1 MLDVTNINSGYGV
14 VPILR
19 DVSFSARAGEIS
31 LIVGENGAGKST
43 LLRTIAG
50 FIKPQSGSVIFD
62 GAEISALRPEA
73 VAMRGA
79 RLVLDGHRIFPGL
92 SVWDNIRLGATIR
105 RDRKTFDASVEE
117 AFSIFPI
124 LKERLRHPASSL
136 SGGQQQMLA
145 LAQAFVGEPKLL
157 MCDEP
162 SLGLAQNLMPP
173 IFEALRTWAARGMA
187 VIVVEQY
194 VDTVLPYADKVIVL
208 DRGRVTTSCDAREFA
223 SNRSV
228 QKQND

>member
-1 MLDVTNINSGYGV
+1 MLDVAHLNSGYGV

-19 DVSFSARAGEIS
+19 DVGLSAQGGEIS
-31 LIVGENGAGKST
+31 LVVGENGAGKST

-50 FIKPQSGSVIFD
+50 FIRPQSGSVKFD
-62 GAEISALRPEA
+62 GAEVSGLRPEA
-73 VAMRGA
+73 IAMRGA

-92 SVWDNIRLGATIR
+92 SVWDNMRLGATIR
-105 RDRKTFDASVEE
+105 RDRATFDAAVEE
-117 AFSIFPI
+117 AFAIFPI
-124 LKERLRHPASSL
+124 LAERLRHPAGSL

-173 IFEALRTWAARGMA
+173 IFQALRAWAARGMA

-194 VDTVLPYADKVIVL
+194 VEAVLPYADKVIVL
-208 DRGRVTTSCDAREFA
+208 DRGRLTAACAACDYV
-223 SNRSV
+223 SNRSEE
-228 QKQND
+228 KEEG

>member
-1 MLDVTNINSGYGV
+1 MLEVTNLNSGYGG

-19 DVSFSARAGEIS
+19 DVSLSARTGEIT

-43 LLRTIAG
+43 LLRSIAG
-50 FIKPQSGSVIFD
+50 FLKPQSGSVRFD
-62 GAEISALRPEA
+62 GVEIAGQKPENIA
-73 VAMRGA
+73 TRGA
-79 RLVLDGHRIFPGL
+79 RLVLDGHRIFPGI

-105 RDRKTFDASVEE
+105 RNRATFEASVEE

-124 LKERLRHPASSL
+124 LKERLRHPAGSL

-173 IFEALRTWAARGMA
+173 IFQALQAWAARGMA

-194 VDTVLPYADKVIVL
+194 VDVVLP
-208 DRGRVTTSCDAREFA
+208 FA
-223 SNRSV
+223 SRVLVLERGHVKLACAAKDFKASRSA
-228 QKQND
+228 

>member
-1 MLDVTNINSGYGV
+1 MLEVTNLNSGYGG

-19 DVSFSARAGEIS
+19 DISLSAQAGEIT

-43 LLRTIAG
+43 LLRSIAG
-50 FIKPQSGSVIFD
+50 FLKPQSGSVRFD
-62 GAEISALRPEA
+62 GVEIAGQKPEII
-73 VAMRGA
+73 AMRGA
-79 RLVLDGHRIFPGL
+79 RLVLDGHRIFPGI

-105 RDRKTFDASVEE
+105 RNRATFEASVEE

-124 LKERLRHPASSL
+124 LRERLRHPAGSL

-173 IFEALRTWAARGMA
+173 IFQALQTWAARGMA

-194 VDTVLPYADKVIVL
+194 VDVVLP
-208 DRGRVTTSCDAREFA
+208 FA
-223 SNRSV
+223 SKVLVIERGHVKLSCAAKDFKASRSA
-228 QKQND
+228 

>member
-1 MLDVTNINSGYGV
+1 MLEVANLNSGYGV

-19 DVSFSARAGEIS
+19 DVSLSARTGEIT

-43 LLRTIAG
+43 LLRSIGG
-50 FIKPQSGSVIFD
+50 FLKPQSGSVRFD
-62 GAEISALRPEA
+62 GVEIAGQKPESI
-73 VAMRGA
+73 AMRGA
-79 RLVLDGHRIFPGL
+79 RLVLDGHRIFPGI

-105 RDRKTFDASVEE
+105 RNRATFEASVEE
-117 AFSIFPI
+117 VFSIFPI
-124 LKERLRHPASSL
+124 LKQRLRHPAGSL

-173 IFEALRTWAARGMA
+173 IFQALQTWAARGMA

-194 VDTVLPYADKVIVL
+194 VDVVLP
-208 DRGRVTTSCDAREFA
+208 FA
-223 SNRSV
+223 SKVLVIERGHVKLSCAAKDFKASRSA
-228 QKQND
+228 

>member
-1 MLDVTNINSGYGV
+1 M
-14 VPILR
+14 
-19 DVSFSARAGEIS
+19 
-31 LIVGENGAGKST
+31 
-43 LLRTIAG
+43 
-50 FIKPQSGSVIFD
+50 
-62 GAEISALRPEA
+62 
-73 VAMRGA
+73 
-79 RLVLDGHRIFPGL
+79 LDGHRIFPGI

-105 RDRKTFDASVEE
+105 RNRATFAASVEE

-124 LKERLRHPASSL
+124 LRERLRHPAGSL

-173 IFEALRTWAARGMA
+173 IFQALQAWAARGMA

-194 VDTVLPYADKVIVL
+194 VDVVLP
-208 DRGRVTTSCDAREFA
+208 FA
-223 SNRSV
+223 SSVLVIERGHVKLSCAAKDFKASRSA
-228 QKQND
+228 

>member
-1 MLDVTNINSGYGV
+1 MLDVAHLNSGYGV

-19 DVSFSARAGEIS
+19 DVSLSARAGEIS

-43 LLRTIAG
+43 LMRTIAG
-50 FIKPQSGSVIFD
+50 FIKPFSGSVTFD
-62 GAEISALRPEA
+62 GVEIAGQRPEA
-73 VAMRGA
+73 IAIRGA
-79 RLVLDGHRIFPGL
+79 RMVLDGHRIFPGI
-92 SVWDNIRLGATIR
+92 SVWDNLRLGATIR
-105 RDRKTFDASVEE
+105 RDRTTFESSVEE
-117 AFSIFPI
+117 VFSIFPI
-124 LKERLRHPASSL
+124 LKDRLRHPAGSL

-173 IFEALRTWAARGMA
+173 IFAALRAWASRGMA

-194 VDTVLPYADKVIVL
+194 VDAVLPYASKVIAL
-208 DRGRVTTSCDAREFA
+208 ERGRVTLSCDARDFP
-223 SNRSV
+223 SNRTM
-228 QKQND
+228 QENNG

>member
-1 MLDVTNINSGYGV
+1 
-14 VPILR
+14 LR
-19 DVSFSARAGEIS
+19 DVSLSARTGEIT

-43 LLRTIAG
+43 LLRSIAG
-50 FIKPQSGSVIFD
+50 FLKPQSGSVRFD
-62 GAEISALRPEA
+62 GVEIAGQKPESI
-73 VAMRGA
+73 AMRGA
-79 RLVLDGHRIFPGL
+79 RLVLDGHRIFPGI

-105 RDRKTFDASVEE
+105 RNRATFEASVEE

-124 LKERLRHPASSL
+124 LRERLRHPAGSL

-173 IFEALRTWAARGMA
+173 IFQALQTWAARGMA

-194 VDTVLPYADKVIVL
+194 VDVVLP
-208 DRGRVTTSCDAREFA
+208 FA
-223 SNRSV
+223 SRVLVIERGHVKLSCAARDFKASRSA
-228 QKQND
+228 

>member
-1 MLDVTNINSGYGV
+1 MLEVAALHSGYGG

-19 DVSFSARAGEIS
+19 DVSLTARAGEIA
-31 LIVGENGAGKST
+31 LIAGENGAGKST

-50 FIKPQSGSVIFD
+50 FLRPQSGSVMFD
-62 GAEISALRPEA
+62 GTELAGLKPEMIA
-73 VAMRGA
+73 TRGA
-79 RLVLDGHRIFPGL
+79 RLVLDGHRIFPSI
-92 SVWDNIRLGATIR
+92 SVWDNMRLGATIR
-105 RDRKTFDASVEE
+105 RDRATFDASVDEVF
-117 AFSIFPI
+117 ALFPI
-124 LKERLRHPASSL
+124 LKERLRHPAGSL

-173 IFEALRTWAARGMA
+173 IFKALRTWAARGMA

-194 VDTVLPYADKVIVL
+194 VDAALPYADQVLVL
-208 DRGRVTTSCDAREFA
+208 DRGRVKLTCAAKDFP
-223 SNRSV
+223 SNRSA
-228 QKQND
+228 

>member
-1 MLDVTNINSGYGV
+1 MLEVANLNSGYGG

-19 DVSFSARAGEIS
+19 DVSLSARAGEIT

-43 LLRTIAG
+43 LLRSIAG
-50 FIKPQSGSVIFD
+50 FLKPQSGSVRFD
-62 GAEISALRPEA
+62 GIEIAGQKPENI
-73 VAMRGA
+73 AMRGA
-79 RLVLDGHRIFPGL
+79 RLVLDGHRIFPGI

-105 RDRKTFDASVEE
+105 LNRATFDASVEE
-117 AFSIFPI
+117 AFAIFPI
-124 LKERLRHPASSL
+124 LKERLRHPAGSL

-162 SLGLAQNLMPP
+162 SLGLTQNLMPP
-173 IFEALRTWAARGMA
+173 IFQALQTWAARGMA

-194 VDTVLPYADKVIVL
+194 VDVVLP
-208 DRGRVTTSCDAREFA
+208 FA
-223 SNRSV
+223 SRVLVIERGQIKLSCAATDFKASRSA
-228 QKQND
+228 

>member
-1 MLDVTNINSGYGV
+1 MLEVTQLNAGYGV

-19 DVSFSARAGEIS
+19 DVSLTARPGEIA

-50 FIKPQSGSVIFD
+50 FIKPYSGSMTFEGENIA
-62 GAEISALRPEA
+62 GLRPEA
-73 VAMRGA
+73 IALRGA
-79 RLVLDGHRIFPGL
+79 RLVLDGHRVFPGI

-105 RDRKTFDASVEE
+105 RDRTTFEASVEDVF
-117 AFSIFPI
+117 AIFPI
-124 LKERLRHPASSL
+124 LKERLHHPASSL

-145 LAQAFVGEPKLL
+145 LAQAFVAEPKLL

-173 IFEALRTWAARGMA
+173 IFAALRAWAARGMA

-194 VDTVLPYADKVIVL
+194 VDAVLPYADKVITL
-208 DRGRVTTSCDAREFA
+208 ERGRVIASGAAREFRKTPVSGA
-223 SNRSV
+223 
-228 QKQND
+228 

>member
-1 MLDVTNINSGYGV
+1 MLEVTNLNSGYGG

-19 DVSFSARAGEIS
+19 DVSLSARTGEIT

-43 LLRTIAG
+43 LLRSIAG
-50 FIKPQSGSVIFD
+50 FLKPQSGSVRFD
-62 GAEISALRPEA
+62 GVEIAGQKPENIA
-73 VAMRGA
+73 TRGA
-79 RLVLDGHRIFPGL
+79 RLVLDGHRIFPGI

-105 RDRKTFDASVEE
+105 RNRATFEASVEE

-124 LKERLRHPASSL
+124 LKERLRHPAGSL

-173 IFEALRTWAARGMA
+173 IFQALQTWAARGMA

-194 VDTVLPYADKVIVL
+194 VDVVLP
-208 DRGRVTTSCDAREFA
+208 FA
-223 SNRSV
+223 SRVLVIERGHVKLSCAAKDFKASRSA
-228 QKQND
+228 

>member
-1 MLDVTNINSGYGV
+1 MLEVTNLNSGYGA

-19 DVSFSARAGEIS
+19 DVSLSARTGEIT

-43 LLRTIAG
+43 LLRSIAG
-50 FIKPQSGSVIFD
+50 FLKPQSGSVKFD
-62 GAEISALRPEA
+62 DVEIAGQKPENIA
-73 VAMRGA
+73 IRGA
-79 RLVLDGHRIFPGL
+79 RLVLDGHRIFPSI

-105 RDRKTFDASVEE
+105 RNSATFDASVAEV
-117 AFSIFPI
+117 FLIFPI
-124 LKERLRHPASSL
+124 LKERLRHPAGSL

-173 IFEALRTWAARGMA
+173 IFQALQTWAARGMA
-187 VIVVEQY
+187 IIVVEQY
-194 VDTVLPYADKVIVL
+194 VDVVLP
-208 DRGRVTTSCDAREFA
+208 FA
-223 SNRSV
+223 SKVLVLERGHVKLSCAARDFKASRSA
-228 QKQND
+228 

>member
-1 MLDVTNINSGYGV
+1 MLEVTNLNSGYGG

-19 DVSFSARAGEIS
+19 EVSLSARTGEIT

-43 LLRTIAG
+43 LLRSIAG
-50 FIKPQSGSVIFD
+50 FLKPQSGSVRFD
-62 GAEISALRPEA
+62 GVEIAGQKPESI
-73 VAMRGA
+73 AMRGA
-79 RLVLDGHRIFPGL
+79 RLVLDGHRIFPGI

-105 RDRKTFDASVEE
+105 RNRATFEAAVEE
-117 AFSIFPI
+117 TFSIFPI
-124 LKERLRHPASSL
+124 LRERLRHPAGSL

-145 LAQAFVGEPKLL
+145 LAQAFVGEPRLL

-173 IFEALRTWAARGMA
+173 IFQALQTWAARGMA

-194 VDTVLPYADKVIVL
+194 VDVVLP
-208 DRGRVTTSCDAREFA
+208 FA
-223 SNRSV
+223 SRVLVLERGHVKLSCAAKDFKASRSA
-228 QKQND
+228 